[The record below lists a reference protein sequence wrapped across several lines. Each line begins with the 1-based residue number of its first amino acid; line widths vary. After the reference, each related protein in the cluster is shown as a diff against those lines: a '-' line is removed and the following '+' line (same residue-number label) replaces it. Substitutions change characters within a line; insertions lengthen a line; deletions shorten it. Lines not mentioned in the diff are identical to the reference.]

1 MKDYI
6 QLQKDDVLRLGIRD
20 SEGNDTGEHLEFNLS
35 DIELPLKYQ
44 ELIEKDKKN
53 KEHLRNEMLIIDKR
67 QDVKG
72 KKLLSKNE
80 EDKIKAL
87 NEFFNKEVEVYNM
100 FLGENGVQKL
110 LNGRKLGWTTLQEI
124 DEIIEKQI
132 TPHIDLSMNKIT
144 DKVKEK
150 YGQAV
155 ARDNMLKLEEAK
167 SNLKE
172 TIKQGYKNDF
182 VNDIVNE

>member
-1 MKDYI
+1 
-6 QLQKDDVLRLGIRD
+6 
-20 SEGNDTGEHLEFNLS
+20 
-35 DIELPLKYQ
+35 LPLRYQ

-53 KEHLRNEMLIIDKR
+53 KEQLRNQMLIIDRR

-87 NEFFNKEVEVYNM
+87 NEFFIKEIQVYNM
-100 FLGENGVQKL
+100 FLGARGVEKL
-110 LNGRKLGWTTLQEI
+110 LNGRKFTWTTLQEI

-132 TPHIDLSMNKIT
+132 APHLEVNMKNIT

-150 YGQAV
+150 YSQAV
-155 ARDNMLKLEEAK
+155 KK
-167 SNLKE
+167 SE
-172 TIKQGYKNDF
+172 
-182 VNDIVNE
+182 DIEVIE